1 MEDPNKSIKLYG
13 LSGLALLALSGLG
26 YIIYKNIFSTKT
38 KEIDDNK
45 SKKNS
50 KETNVDSNKNS
61 NKDNNSNSNI
71 NVNTNKNL
79 NSKEN
84 LNENNKNGNLGEIYD
99 IYTFSNCLKAVLNH
113 CFDSICVFTT
123 SIKKLE
129 KEILIERQKSK
140 QESNQELDNQQL
152 NAEISNF
159 FRSLEH
165 EKARIIASYGLSIA
179 YYNKSLDL
187 YKTENK

>member
-26 YIIYKNIFSTKT
+26 YIIYKNIFSTKI

-45 SKKNS
+45 TKKNS
-50 KETNVDSNKNS
+50 KETNVDSNKS
-61 NKDNNSNSNI
+61 NNKENNSTNI
-71 NVNTNKNL
+71 SVNTNKNI

-84 LNENNKNGNLGEIYD
+84 LNENNKNENLGEIYD

-140 QESNQELDNQQL
+140 QQSNQELDNQEL

-159 FRSLEH
+159 FRSLDH
-165 EKARIIASYGLSIA
+165 EKARIIASYGLSIS
-179 YYNKSLDL
+179 YYNKSLDF